1 MSEPRESKC
10 VPRLGRFR
18 LDGWAVHQDQGTLIS
33 EGHLVRLEPRVM
45 DVLVCLAAE
54 PGAVVSKD
62 DLLEVVW
69 AGTFVEEGALSQAIH
84 SLRKALGDD
93 AKQPRFIQ
101 TIHKRGYRLVASV
114 VPEVTTPEPI
124 ASPPAK
130 EPAPPVLAADVPLR
144 SWRAGLLAGVALLMA
159 LLILG
164 LRERT
169 RTTSRP
175 PLTLNPEAH
184 SAYLRGLDLRNQ
196 PFYSPESVEEA
207 SRMFER
213 ATAVDPTFAA
223 AWAELSRAR
232 CYLAFNTDRSPARV
246 AAARE
251 AMERAVAIA
260 PGLPSVW
267 LARVDFSYR
276 CQGDFDGALA
286 LLETALRSF
295 PDDPELHTMNGFL
308 LRRKARFPEAAEEL
322 RRAFTLDPKQVM
334 LLFEAGETYSA
345 LRDYEEA
352 ERCYHQAAVLAPDSP
367 FSWEQRARNELA
379 RSGDLAAARALL
391 AQAPNPDAPELLTM
405 TVRLDLYARDYR
417 RALSRLTPRKVN
429 LLAPVARLQLATL
442 TAVARERA
450 GDHGGALAIAEADRA
465 ELEELVQSH
474 PKEPLF
480 PALLAI
486 ALAQLGRN
494 AEASAL
500 AAKAAFDN
508 RHDSF
513 GGPNVV
519 EYQAITASL
528 LGRRGEAI
536 GLLSH
541 LLATPYRWSISVND
555 LRLDPVWDSL
565 RGDPSFEKLLE
576 QFSR

>member
-1 MSEPRESKC
+1 MSQPQELKR
-10 VPRLGRFR
+10 VPHLGRFR
-18 LDGWAVHQDQGTLIS
+18 LDRWSVHPAEGTLSS
-33 EGHLVRLEPRVM
+33 ERRVVRLEPRFM

-54 PGAVVSKD
+54 PGEVISKEF
-62 DLLEVVW
+62 LLEAVW
-69 AGTFVEEGALSQAIH
+69 GGAFVEEGALTQAIH

-101 TIHKRGYRLVASV
+101 TIPKRGYRLVATV
-114 VPEVTTPEPI
+114 VPEAA
-124 ASPPAK
+124 ASALGASSGPVPPA
-130 EPAPPVLAADVPLR
+130 VLSP
-144 SWRAGLLAGVALLMA
+144 WRARLLAGVALLVV
-159 LLILG
+159 LVILG
-164 LRERT
+164 PGRERT
-169 RTTSRP
+169 HATRRA
-175 PLTLNPEAH
+175 PLTLKPEAH
-184 SAYLRGLDLRNQ
+184 SAFLRGLELRNQ
-196 PFYSPESVEEA
+196 PFYSPGSVEEA
-207 SRMFER
+207 ARMFER

-251 AMERAVAIA
+251 AMERAVALA

-276 CQGDFDGALA
+276 CQEDFDGARA
-286 LLETALRSF
+286 LLDTALQSF
-295 PDDPELHTMNGFL
+295 PNDPELRTMNGFL
-308 LRRKARFPEAAEEL
+308 LRRKARFREAAEEL
-322 RRAFTLDPKQVM
+322 LRAFKLDPKQVL

-352 ERCYHQAAVLAPDSP
+352 ERCYHQALVLVPDSP

-391 AQAPNPDAPELLTM
+391 AQAPNPDAPELLTVN
-405 TVRLDLYARDYR
+405 VRLDLYTRDYR
-417 RALSRLTPRKVN
+417 RALSRLTPRKVS
-429 LLAPVARLQLATL
+429 LLAPRARLQLATL
-442 TAVARERA
+442 TAVARERM
-450 GDHGGALAIAEADRA
+450 GDHRGALAIAEADRA
-465 ELEELVQSH
+465 ELVDLVQSH
-474 PKEPLF
+474 PKEPFF

-486 ALAQLGRN
+486 ALAQLGRG

-500 AAKAAFDN
+500 AAKTAFDN

-519 EYQAITASL
+519 EFQAITATL

-536 GLLSH
+536 GLLSQ
-541 LLATPYRWSISVND
+541 LLATPYRWPISVND
-555 LRLDPVWDSL
+555 LQLDPVWDPL
-565 RGDPSFEKLLE
+565 RADPTFEELLE
-576 QFSR
+576 RFSR